1 MEAGSYLGAATWD
14 TLTPRD
20 LIQVESRPKYSIYR
34 RPDVTT
40 ETVLGKSIKRRED
53 PRLITGRGTYVDDVR
68 LIGMVNMVLV
78 RSPHA
83 HANIRS
89 VDTSA
94 AESADGVVAV
104 YTGAQLHEELGSLI
118 CGWVVPDTKEVPH
131 PPLAVDKVRC
141 VGDAVAAVA
150 ATSPQAAVDAAGLV
164 QVDYEVLDAVVDMEA
179 AIQDGAAQVHDDAPN
194 NVAFEWEIGGGDFDA
209 AASSAGVR
217 VTERIINQRLIP
229 NPMEPRGVVA
239 DFNPGT
245 NHLTVWTST
254 QIPHL
259 VRLLLALVT
268 GHPEHQIRV
277 IAPDVGG
284 GFGCKLYLYAEEV
297 IASILAKRL
306 GCPVKWIEGRQENY
320 LATTH
325 GRDHV
330 GEVEIIGDSDGNV
343 TGIRT
348 DLCANMG
355 AYLSTFAPAIPTYL
369 FGLMLVGPYSID
381 NIQCKVTGVYTT
393 TTPVDAY
400 RGAGRPEATYL
411 VERMID
417 RYAAEI
423 GMDPVEV
430 RRKNLIPPFE
440 DGHEVAT
447 TVIYDSG
454 NYEAALDRALE
465 LVGYDDFRAEQATA
479 RNDGRHLGIGLST
492 YVEICGMAPSA
503 VAYTLGAR
511 AGVWESAL
519 VRVHPTGKVTV
530 FTGSSGHGQG
540 HDTTF
545 AQLAAAELGVEIDDV
560 EVIHGDTDKVQM
572 GTGTFGSRSAV
583 CGGNAIH
590 MSVEKIQDK
599 AKRIAANLLEAAP
612 EDIVA
617 ENGQYFVQGAPAN
630 AKTFQE
636 VALAA
641 YWYESLPEDTEPG
654 LEAVSIFDPKNF
666 TWPFGTHIAVVE
678 IDGDTGE
685 VELQKYVAID
695 DVGNVINPMIVEGMV
710 HGGVVQGVGQ
720 ALSEEAVYDES
731 GQLITGSMMDYAIPT
746 ANSVPSII
754 TDRTTTPSPTN
765 PLGVKGAGETGTIAA
780 SPAVMN
786 AVIDALSPFGVTHMN
801 MPAKPEKVWRA
812 MQG

>member
-1 MEAGSYLGAATWD
+1 MTTQTAIGD
-14 TLTPRD
+14 
-20 LIQVESRPKYSIYR
+20 SIR
-34 RPDVTT
+34 
-40 ETVLGKSIKRRED
+40 RRED
-53 PRLITGRGTYVDDVR
+53 PRLITGKGTYVDDVR
-68 LIGMVNMVLV
+68 LVGMLHLALA

-83 HANIRS
+83 HARITN

-94 AESADGVVAV
+94 ALDVEGVVGV
-104 YTGAQLHEELGSLI
+104 YTGADLHEQLGSLI

-131 PPLAVDKVRC
+131 PPIAIDKVNT
-141 VGDAVAAVA
+141 VGDVVAAIVA
-150 ATSPQAAVDAAGLV
+150 DDPRTAADAAELV
-164 QVDYEVLDAVVDMEA
+164 VVDYDVLDAVVDMEA
-179 AIQDGAAQVHDDAPN
+179 GVQDGAAQIHEDAPN
-194 NVAFEWEIGGGDFDA
+194 NIAFEWEVGGGDYDA
-209 AASSAGVR
+209 AAAGAEIR
-217 VTERIINQRLIP
+217 VSERIVNQRLIP

-239 DFNPGT
+239 DFNAGT
-245 NHLTVWTST
+245 NQLTVYTST

-297 IASILAKRL
+297 IAGMIARDL
-306 GCPVKWIEGRQENY
+306 GQPVKWIEGRQENF

-330 GEVEIIGDSDGNV
+330 GQMEIVGDSEGNV
-343 TGIRT
+343 TGLST
-348 DLCANMG
+348 DIYANMG

-381 NIQCKVTGVYTT
+381 NIHCKVTGVFTN

-411 VERMID
+411 VERMMD

-423 GMDPVEV
+423 GMDPAEV

-454 NYEAALDRALE
+454 NYEAGLDRALE
-465 LVGYDDFRAEQATA
+465 LVGYDDFRKEQAAA
-479 RNDGRHLGIGLST
+479 REQGRYLGIGLST

-530 FTGSSGHGQG
+530 FSGSSGHGQG
-540 HDTTF
+540 HHTTF
-545 AQLAAAELGVEIDDV
+545 AQLAAAELGVAVEDV
-560 EVIHGDTDKVQM
+560 EVVQGDTDKVQM

-590 MSVEKIQDK
+590 MSIEKIQDK

-612 EDIVA
+612 EDIVN

-641 YWYESLPEDTEPG
+641 YWYESLPEGTEPG
-654 LEAVSIFDPKNF
+654 LEAVSIFDPQNF

-678 IDGDTGE
+678 VDGDTGE
-685 VELQKYVAID
+685 VELQKYVALD

-710 HGGVVQGVGQ
+710 HGGVAQGVGQ
-720 ALSEEAVYDES
+720 ALQEEAIYDDS
-731 GQLITGSMMDYAIPT
+731 GQLLTGSMMDYALPT
-746 ANSVPSII
+746 SEDIPSII
-754 TDRTTTPSPTN
+754 TDRTVTPSPTN

-786 AVIDALSPFGVTHMN
+786 AVIDALSPFGVKHMN

>member
-1 MEAGSYLGAATWD
+1 MTTEAVLGA
-14 TLTPRD
+14 
-20 LIQVESRPKYSIYR
+20 
-34 RPDVTT
+34 
-40 ETVLGKSIKRRED
+40 SIKRRED
-53 PRLITGRGTYVDDVR
+53 PRLITGQGTYVDDVR
-68 LIGMVNMVLV
+68 LVGTLNMVLV

-83 HANIRS
+83 HANITS
-89 VDTSA
+89 VNTSA
-94 AESADGVVAV
+94 AASSDGVVGV
-104 YTGAQLHEELGSLI
+104 YTGDDLAEQLGSLI

-131 PPLAVDKVRC
+131 PPLAVGKVRC
-141 VGDAVAAVA
+141 VGDAVAAVVATSAHAAADA
-150 ATSPQAAVDAAGLV
+150 ATLVDV
-164 QVDYEVLDAVVDMEA
+164 EYDVLPAVVDMEA
-179 AIQDGAAQVHDDAPN
+179 GVQDGVAQVHDDAPN
-194 NVAFEWEIGGGDFDA
+194 NIAFEWEVGGGDFDA

-217 VTERIINQRLIP
+217 VTERIVNQRLIP
-229 NPMEPRGVVA
+229 NPMETRAVVA

-245 NHLTVWTST
+245 NQLTVYTST

-297 IASILAKRL
+297 IASIIARDL
-306 GCPVKWIEGRQENY
+306 GRPIKWIEGRQENY
-320 LATTH
+320 IATTH

-330 GEVEIIGDSDGNV
+330 AEVEIVGDSEGNV
-343 TGIRT
+343 SGLRT
-348 DLCANMG
+348 DVYANMG

-369 FGLMLVGPYSID
+369 FGLMLVGPYTID
-381 NIQCKVTGVYTT
+381 NVQCKVTGVYTT

-465 LVGYDDFRAEQATA
+465 LVGYDDFRAEQAAA
-479 RNDGRHLGIGLST
+479 RDEGRYLGIGLST

-545 AQLAAAELGVEIDDV
+545 AQLAAAELGVAVEDV
-560 EVIHGDTDKVQM
+560 EVVHGDTDKVQM

-590 MSVEKIQDK
+590 MSIEKIQDK

-612 EDIVA
+612 EDVVN

-641 YWYESLPEDTEPG
+641 YWYESLPEGTEPG
-654 LEAVSIFDPKNF
+654 LEAVSVFDPQNF
-666 TWPFGTHIAVVE
+666 TWPFGTHIAVVAV
-678 IDGDTGE
+678 DRDTGE
-685 VELQKYVAID
+685 VDLQRYVAVD

-720 ALSEEAVYDES
+720 ALQEEGVYDES

-746 ANSVPSII
+746 AEDVPSII

-786 AVIDALSPFGVTHMN
+786 AVIDAISPFGVKHMN
-801 MPAKPEKVWRA
+801 MPAKSEKVWRA

>member
-1 MEAGSYLGAATWD
+1 MTTEAVLGA
-14 TLTPRD
+14 
-20 LIQVESRPKYSIYR
+20 
-34 RPDVTT
+34 
-40 ETVLGKSIKRRED
+40 SIKRRED
-53 PRLITGRGTYVDDVR
+53 PRLITGKGTYVDDVR
-68 LIGMVNMVLV
+68 LVGTLNMVLV

-83 HANIRS
+83 HANITG

-94 AESADGVVAV
+94 AAAADGVVAV
-104 YTGAQLHEELGSLI
+104 YTGSDLEEQLGSLP

-131 PPLAVDKVRC
+131 PPLAIGKVRC
-141 VGDAVAAVA
+141 VGDAVAAVV
-150 ATSPQAAVDAAGLV
+150 ATSAQAAADAAVLV
-164 QVDYEVLDAVVDMEA
+164 DVDYEVLDAVVDMEA
-179 AIQDGAAQVHDDAPN
+179 GVQDGAAQVHDDAPN
-194 NVAFEWEIGGGDFDA
+194 NIAFEWEVGGGDFDV
-209 AASSAGVR
+209 AASGAEVR
-217 VTERIINQRLIP
+217 VTERIVNQRLIP
-229 NPMEPRGVVA
+229 NPMEGRAVVA
-239 DFNPGT
+239 DFNAGT
-245 NHLTVWTST
+245 NQLTVYTST

-259 VRLLLALVT
+259 VRLLMALVT

-297 IASILAKRL
+297 IAAVIAKNL
-306 GCPVKWIEGRQENY
+306 GQPIKWVEGRQENY

-330 GEVEIIGDSDGNV
+330 GDVEIVGDSDGNV
-343 TGIRT
+343 TGLRT
-348 DLCANMG
+348 DIYANMG

-381 NIQCKVTGVYTT
+381 NVQCKVTGVFTT

-400 RGAGRPEATYL
+400 RGAGRPEATYI
-411 VERMID
+411 VERMMD

-423 GMDPVEV
+423 GMDPAEV

-454 NYEAALDRALE
+454 NYEAGLDRALE
-465 LVGYDDFRAEQATA
+465 LVGYDDFRAEQASA
-479 RNDGRHLGIGLST
+479 RDEGRYLGIGLST

-545 AQLAAAELGVEIDDV
+545 AQLAAAELGVDVDDV

-612 EDIVA
+612 EDVVA

-641 YWYESLPEDTEPG
+641 YWYESLPEGTEPG
-654 LEAVSIFDPKNF
+654 LEAVSIFDPQNF

-678 IDGDTGE
+678 VDGDTGE
-685 VELQKYVAID
+685 VELQKYVAVD

-720 ALSEEAVYDES
+720 ALQEEGVYDES
-731 GQLITGSMMDYAIPT
+731 GQLITGSMMDYAVPT
-746 ANSVPSII
+746 AEDVPSII
-754 TDRTTTPSPTN
+754 TDRTVTPSPTN

-786 AVIDALSPFGVTHMN
+786 AVIDALSPFGIKHMN
-801 MPAKPEKVWRA
+801 MPAKSEKVWRA

>member
-1 MEAGSYLGAATWD
+1 M
-14 TLTPRD
+14 
-20 LIQVESRPKYSIYR
+20 
-34 RPDVTT
+34 TT
-40 ETVLGKSIKRRED
+40 QTAIGDSIKRRED
-53 PRLITGRGTYVDDVR
+53 PRLITGKGTYVDDVR
-68 LIGMVNMVLV
+68 LVGMLHLALA

-83 HANIRS
+83 HARITN

-94 AESADGVVAV
+94 ALDVEGVVGV
-104 YTGAQLHEELGSLI
+104 YTGADLHEQLGSLI

-131 PPLAVDKVRC
+131 PPIAIDKVNT
-141 VGDAVAAVA
+141 VGDVVAAVVADDPRTA
-150 ATSPQAAVDAAGLV
+150 ADAAELV
-164 QVDYEVLDAVVDMEA
+164 VVDYDILDAVVDMEA
-179 AIQDGAAQVHDDAPN
+179 GVQDGAAQIHEDAPN
-194 NVAFEWEIGGGDFDA
+194 NIAFEWEVGGGDYDA
-209 AASSAGVR
+209 AAAGAEVR
-217 VTERIINQRLIP
+217 VSERIVNQRLIP

-239 DFNPGT
+239 DFNAGT
-245 NHLTVWTST
+245 NQLTVYTST

-297 IASILAKRL
+297 IAGMIAKNL
-306 GCPVKWIEGRQENY
+306 GQPVKWIEGRQENF

-330 GEVEIIGDSDGNV
+330 GQMEICGDSEGNV
-343 TGIRT
+343 TGLST
-348 DLCANMG
+348 DLYANMG

-369 FGLMLVGPYSID
+369 FGLMLVGPYTID
-381 NIQCKVTGVYTT
+381 NIHCKVTGVFTN

-411 VERMID
+411 VERMMD

-423 GMDPVEV
+423 GMDPAEV

-454 NYEAALDRALE
+454 NYEAGLDRALE
-465 LVGYDDFRAEQATA
+465 LVGYDDFRKEQAAA
-479 RNDGRHLGIGLST
+479 REQGRYLGIGLST

-530 FTGSSGHGQG
+530 FSGSSGHGQG
-540 HDTTF
+540 HHTTF
-545 AQLAAAELGVEIDDV
+545 AQLAAAELGVDVEDV
-560 EVIHGDTDKVQM
+560 EVVQGDTDKVQM

-590 MSVEKIQDK
+590 MSIEKIQDK

-612 EDIVA
+612 EDIVN

-641 YWYESLPEDTEPG
+641 YWYESLPEGTEPG
-654 LEAVSIFDPKNF
+654 LEAVSIFDPQNF

-678 IDGDTGE
+678 VDGDTGE
-685 VELQKYVAID
+685 VELQKYVALD

-710 HGGVVQGVGQ
+710 HGGVAQGVGQ
-720 ALSEEAVYDES
+720 ALQEEAIYDDS
-731 GQLITGSMMDYAIPT
+731 GQLLTGSMMDYALPT
-746 ANSVPSII
+746 AEDIPSII
-754 TDRTTTPSPTN
+754 TDRTETPSPTN

-786 AVIDALSPFGVTHMN
+786 AVIDALSPFGVKHMN

>member
-1 MEAGSYLGAATWD
+1 MTTEAVLGA
-14 TLTPRD
+14 
-20 LIQVESRPKYSIYR
+20 
-34 RPDVTT
+34 
-40 ETVLGKSIKRRED
+40 SIKRRED
-53 PRLITGRGTYVDDVR
+53 PRLITGKGTYVDDVR
-68 LIGMVNMVLV
+68 MVGTLNMVFV

-83 HANIRS
+83 HANIAG
-89 VDTSA
+89 VHTSGA
-94 AESADGVVAV
+94 AAADGVVAV
-104 YTGAQLHEELGSLI
+104 YTGKDLEEQLGSLP

-131 PPLAVDKVRC
+131 PPLAIDKVRC
-141 VGDAVAAVA
+141 VGDAVAAVV
-150 ATSPQAAVDAAGLV
+150 ATSAQAAADAAMLV
-164 QVDYEVLDAVVDMEA
+164 DVDYEVLDAVVDMEA
-179 AIQDGAAQVHDDAPN
+179 AVQDGAAQVHDDAPN
-194 NVAFEWEIGGGDFDA
+194 NVAFEWEVGGGDFDA
-209 AASSAGVR
+209 AASSAEVR
-217 VTERIINQRLIP
+217 VTERIVNQRLIP
-229 NPMEPRGVVA
+229 NPMEGRAVVA
-239 DFNPGT
+239 DFNAGT
-245 NHLTVWTST
+245 NQLTLYTST

-297 IASILAKRL
+297 IAAVIAKDL
-306 GCPVKWIEGRQENY
+306 GQPVKWVEGRQENY

-330 GEVEIIGDSDGNV
+330 GDVEIVGDSDGNV
-343 TGIRT
+343 TGLRT
-348 DLCANMG
+348 DVYANMG

-369 FGLMLVGPYSID
+369 FGLMLGGPYSID
-381 NIQCKVTGVYTT
+381 NVQCKVTGVFTT

-411 VERMID
+411 VERMMD

-423 GMDPVEV
+423 GMDPAEV

-447 TVIYDSG
+447 AVVYDSG
-454 NYEAALDRALE
+454 NYEAGLDRALE
-465 LVGYDDFRAEQATA
+465 LVGYDDFRAEQAAA
-479 RNDGRHLGIGLST
+479 RDEGRYLGIGLST

-545 AQLAAAELGVEIDDV
+545 AQLAAAELGIAVEDV
-560 EVIHGDTDKVQM
+560 EVVHGDTDKVQM

-590 MSVEKIQDK
+590 MSVDKIQDK

-612 EDIVA
+612 EDVVA

-641 YWYESLPEDTEPG
+641 YWYESLPEGTEPG
-654 LEAVSIFDPKNF
+654 LEAVSIFDPQNF

-685 VELQKYVAID
+685 VELQKYVAVD

-720 ALSEEAVYDES
+720 ALQEEGVYDES
-731 GQLITGSMMDYAIPT
+731 GQLITGSMMDYAVPT
-746 ANSVPSII
+746 AEDVPSII
-754 TDRTTTPSPTN
+754 TDRTVTPSPTN

-786 AVIDALSPFGVTHMN
+786 AVIDALSPFGVKHMN
-801 MPAKPEKVWRA
+801 MPAKSEKVWRA
-812 MQG
+812 MQGS

>member
-1 MEAGSYLGAATWD
+1 MTTEAVLGA
-14 TLTPRD
+14 
-20 LIQVESRPKYSIYR
+20 
-34 RPDVTT
+34 
-40 ETVLGKSIKRRED
+40 SIKRRED
-53 PRLITGRGTYVDDVR
+53 PRLITGKGTYVDDVR
-68 LIGMVNMVLV
+68 MVGTLNMVLV

-83 HANIRS
+83 HANITG
-89 VDTSA
+89 VHTSA
-94 AESADGVVAV
+94 AAAADGVVAV
-104 YTGAQLHEELGSLI
+104 YTGKDLEEQLGSLP

-131 PPLAVDKVRC
+131 PPLAIDKVRC
-141 VGDAVAAVA
+141 VGDAVAAVV
-150 ATSPQAAVDAAGLV
+150 ATSAQAAADAAVLV
-164 QVDYEVLDAVVDMEA
+164 DVDYEVLDSVVDMEA
-179 AIQDGAAQVHDDAPN
+179 AVQDGAAQVHDDAPN

-209 AASSAGVR
+209 AASSAEVR
-217 VTERIINQRLIP
+217 VTERIVNQRLIP
-229 NPMEPRGVVA
+229 NSMEGRAVVA
-239 DFNPGT
+239 DFNSGT
-245 NHLTVWTST
+245 NQLTLWTST

-297 IASILAKRL
+297 IAGVIAKDL
-306 GCPVKWIEGRQENY
+306 GQPIKWVEGRQENY

-325 GRDHV
+325 GRDHL
-330 GEVEIIGDSDGNV
+330 GEVEIVGDSDGNV
-343 TGIRT
+343 TGLRT
-348 DLCANMG
+348 DVYANMG

-369 FGLMLVGPYSID
+369 FGLMLGGPYNID
-381 NIQCKVTGVYTT
+381 NVQCKVTGVFTT

-411 VERMID
+411 VERMMD

-423 GMDPVEV
+423 GMDPAEV

-447 TVIYDSG
+447 AVVYDSG

-465 LVGYDDFRAEQATA
+465 LVGYDDFRAEQAAA
-479 RNDGRHLGIGLST
+479 REQGRHLGIGLST

-545 AQLAAAELGVEIDDV
+545 AQLAAAELGVPVEDV
-560 EVIHGDTDKVQM
+560 EVVHGDTDKVQM

-590 MSVEKIQDK
+590 MSVDKIQDK

-612 EDIVA
+612 EDVVA

-641 YWYESLPEDTEPG
+641 YWYESLPEGTEPG
-654 LEAVSIFDPKNF
+654 LEAVSIFDPQNF

-685 VELQKYVAID
+685 VELQKYVAVD

-720 ALSEEAVYDES
+720 ALQEEGVYDES
-731 GQLITGSMMDYAIPT
+731 GQLITGSMMDYAVPT
-746 ANSVPSII
+746 AEDVPSII
-754 TDRTTTPSPTN
+754 TDRTVTPSPTN

-780 SPAVMN
+780 APAVMN
-786 AVIDALSPFGVTHMN
+786 AVIDALSPFGVKHMN
-801 MPAKPEKVWRA
+801 MPAKSEKVWRA
-812 MQG
+812 MQQT